1 MSLKKLSGNQQLFHL
16 ICCSMV
22 SSSSPG
28 SEACKE
34 NPATRTL
41 WNRLQ
46 HPHHQTM
53 PLPAFPG
60 VGSPSPAGN
69 ILSLKE
75 RGLMFLGKPSES
87 QGKHTWEV
95 LLRRAPRGSRQ
106 NFSHTCLHPPFPL
119 PANSEN
125 PTFQNIILP
134 FLLQL
139 PCRSAAGSLSS
150 TQKHS
155 MVWTTSSGEGKRG
168 EMITAAQR
176 HGWDVQFC
184 AHLRGACFPAAARQ
198 HLFLHL

>member
-16 ICCSMV
+16 ISCSMV

-28 SEACKE
+28 SEACRE

-87 QGKHTWEV
+87 QGKHTWEGAQRLTAK
-95 LLRRAPRGSRQ
+95 LLTPLSPSS
-106 NFSHTCLHPPFPL
+106 FSLTCQLWESHF
-119 PANSEN
+119 SEYY
-125 PTFQNIILP
+125 PTFLIAITLQVSSR
-134 FLLQL
+134 LLVL
-139 PCRSAAGSLSS
+139 
-150 TQKHS
+150 HS
-155 MVWTTSSGEGKRG
+155 KT
-168 EMITAAQR
+168 
-176 HGWDVQFC
+176 
-184 AHLRGACFPAAARQ
+184 
-198 HLFLHL
+198 